1 MVYGMGY
8 SLLRSRFTLFNSNND
23 MNMQDTII
31 HVLAMNAYIYIT
43 PSTRSL
49 QLSPQGTCTFTL
61 MFESLKLGR
70 N

>member
-31 HVLAMNAYIYIT
+31 HVLAMNAYQVHIHYSKYT
-43 PSTRSL
+43 
-49 QLSPQGTCTFTL
+49 
-61 MFESLKLGR
+61 
-70 N
+70 

>member
-23 MNMQDTII
+23 MNMQDTI
-31 HVLAMNAYIYIT
+31 HVLATNAYIYIT